1 MADKSDGTGEVP
13 ARKKGRLPLVLGV
26 VLMLALGG
34 GGFYAVWSGL
44 LFGSGGAATEASA
57 GEAGGALP
65 DIAFVALDP
74 LIVSINGGGEKSY
87 LRFAAQL
94 EVAKA
99 QEEEVRLILP
109 RVLDVLNSYL
119 RAVEISELEKPT
131 ALVKL
136 RAQLVRRIQLVAGEG
151 RVRDLLVTEFVI
163 N

>member
-1 MADKSDGTGEVP
+1 MADKSDAGGDEP
-13 ARKKGRLPLVLGV
+13 AKKKGKLPLILGLG
-26 VLMLALGG
+26 LMLTLGG
-34 GGFYAVWSGL
+34 GGFYAVYSGL
-44 LFGSGGAATEASA
+44 LLGPDEAAADAHAEATD
-57 GEAGGALP
+57 EALP

-74 LIVSINGGGEKSY
+74 LIVSLGGGSGRTH

-94 EVAKA
+94 EVAKTH
-99 QEEEVRLILP
+99 EEEVRLIVP

-119 RAVEISELEKPT
+119 RAIEVSELEKPT